1 MMSTF
6 TGNCSVLHF
15 VSGLLH
21 FVSGLILTHRTIEAL
36 GQLAAFGCNIVLTS
50 RLISSVTAFTANFP
64 MQLWRIEGMND
75 VLLSAYFQLRNVDAQ
90 ASSLSR

>member
-15 VSGLLH
+15 VSGIR
-21 FVSGLILTHRTIEAL
+21 LILTHRTIEAL

-64 MQLWRIEGMND
+64 MQLWRIDGMND